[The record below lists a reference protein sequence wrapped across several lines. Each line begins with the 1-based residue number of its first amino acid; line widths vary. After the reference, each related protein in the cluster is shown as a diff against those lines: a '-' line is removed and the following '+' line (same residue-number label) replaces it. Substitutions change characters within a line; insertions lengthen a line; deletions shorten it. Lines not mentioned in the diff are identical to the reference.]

1 MKEYYAGQ
9 GSGHDYY
16 MGQGSGGNQ
25 EFYTGQ
31 DYSTGQGSSH
41 DSAPVED
48 DSSIEEVVTP
58 VKAKKVSKRYDSIL
72 SKWKNKVHPRIGA
85 FCAIFDNVQRRNESG
100 SCDLTV
106 YQKACVE
113 YAADKKAK
121 TSETTSSSAQGGL
134 NLNEDADG
142 FKEEVRD
149 VRPIGR
155 DPAKKKASSFS
166 RSEAL
171 SVAGGDLKNR
181 ELDIHGKTSWE
192 ASELQR
198 HELEIKRKS
207 LELKLRNKRDKDLR
221 FYMKKIDGT
230 LPPIQ
235 QKKLKEMK
243 QEIKELYDL
252 EF

>member
-1 MKEYYAGQ
+1 MKRRGFWLKVIEYFEKESESNLG
-9 GSGHDYY
+9 
-16 MGQGSGGNQ
+16 
-25 EFYTGQ
+25 
-31 DYSTGQGSSH
+31 
-41 DSAPVED
+41 
-48 DSSIEEVVTP
+48 
-58 VKAKKVSKRYDSIL
+58 YDSIL
-72 SKWKNKVHPRIGA
+72 SKWKNKVRHRTGA

-113 YAADKKAK
+113 YAANKKAK

-142 FKEEVRD
+142 FNEE
-149 VRPIGR
+149 PINER
-155 DPAKKKASSFS
+155 AASRIAEEKKKQQQS
-166 RSEAL
+166 L
-171 SVAGGDLKNR
+171 IDLKNR
-181 ELDIHGKTSWE
+181 ELDIHGKASWE

-207 LELKLRNKRDKDLR
+207 LELKLRDKRDKDLR
-221 FYMKKIDGT
+221 FYMKKIEGT